1 MKIILFAAIAMVRGN
16 FIGMKIISLHA
27 IAMVRGLKY
36 EISLDENN
44 FISCYCYEFEPW
56 KYYWLDRNIDGVKVY
71 KLMILKQTC
80 ISNFPTHSI

>member
-44 FISCYCYEFEPW
+44 FISCYCYGKGSE
-56 KYYWLDRNIDGVKVY
+56 I
-71 KLMILKQTC
+71 
-80 ISNFPTHSI
+80 

>member
-16 FIGMKIISLHA
+16 FIGMKIISLAA

-44 FISCYCYEFEPW
+44 FISCYCYG
-56 KYYWLDRNIDGVKVY
+56 KGSK
-71 KLMILKQTC
+71 
-80 ISNFPTHSI
+80 